1 MDIIEN
7 ANKEALEI
15 IQNGQP
21 TLIGLGVAGEVI
33 PGMAKRFV
41 SPCRSPDHMG
51 EDVWSAERRRNG
63 RPDV

>member
-1 MDIIEN
+1 MIDIIET

-33 PGMAKRFV
+33 PGMAKIRF
-41 SPCRSPDHMG
+41 SMPDPRSHG
-51 EDVWSAERRRNG
+51 TKCLVR
-63 RPDV
+63 